1 MSEIKITQ
9 KKFDSVLSSADEN
22 TKKVLIEL
30 FGEKGN
36 PSLDNYKTIKTYED
50 ACKALGEDEQV
61 FTRIDD
67 DVKAYIMLK
76 TISRALWGRK
86 FRPIPDATGGRTY
99 YYPWFILY
107 TQEEIDN
114 MDDDDRGALFSGH
127 AYYGAG
133 AGFGYL
139 LTHGRSSLAYATYGF
154 RLCQETSE
162 KAMYFGKQF
171 IRLWADYLLLN
182 I

>member
-9 KKFDSVLSSADEN
+9 QKVDAAMKVADEK
-22 TKKVLIEL
+22 TKKVLMEL
-30 FGEKGN
+30 FGEKEN

-50 ACKALGEDEQV
+50 ACKALGEDEQA
-61 FTRIDD
+61 FTGIDD
-67 DVKAYIMLK
+67 DLKAYIMLK
-76 TISRALWGRK
+76 TISRALWGRN
-86 FRPIPDATGGRTY
+86 FRPIPDATGSRTY
-99 YYPWFILY
+99 YYPWFVMY

-114 MDDDDRGALFSGH
+114 MDDDDRGALFSGT
-127 AYYGAG
+127 ANYGAH
-133 AGFGYL
+133 AGFGSLGTTY
-139 LTHGRSSLAYATYGF
+139 RSSLALAHAGF